1 MRFHRYEKEKRANDC
16 DDILQ
21 GVRGLSKTLLKQ
33 KSHTV
38 LGDDV
43 VVDFQA
49 AMAMAI

>member
-1 MRFHRYEKEKRANDC
+1 MSVMVFKR
-16 DDILQ
+16 
-21 GVRGLSKTLLKQ
+21 GVIRGLSKTLLKQ
-33 KSHTV
+33 KSHTI